1 MTDCPVCG
9 LPAELIQEW
18 YEGVRTDP
26 VARVIVRCPSNHWVA
41 MNRSELPVESPS

>member
-9 LPAELIQEW
+9 LPAEVMQEW
-18 YEGVRTDP
+18 DEGPRDRK
-26 VARVIVRCPSNHWVA
+26 VARIIIRCPMNHWVA